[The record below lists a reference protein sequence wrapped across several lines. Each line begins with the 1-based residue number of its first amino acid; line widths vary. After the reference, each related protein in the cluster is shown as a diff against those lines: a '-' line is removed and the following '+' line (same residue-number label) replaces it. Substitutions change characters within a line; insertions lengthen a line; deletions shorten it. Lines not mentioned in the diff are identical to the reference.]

1 MARRLMLTKPP
12 QLEFFKDEKK
22 ITATDT
28 IIIKGNKSNNIL
40 RKFKGDEY

>member
-1 MARRLMLTKPP
+1 MLTKPP
-12 QLEFFKDEKK
+12 QLEFFKDEIK